1 MAEQFGFILVGMFIG
16 SAIVWFLTRK
26 KVKDIEAELRHVE
39 KEKAEEEQIASGLE
53 GFNEKMQ
60 KVKGERKEKILQMFE
75 EKEAIRNDDV
85 EALLDVS
92 HATAFRYLEELEQE
106 EKIEQIGA
114 TGRSVH
120 YKRKQ

>member
-1 MAEQFGFILVGMFIG
+1 MAEQFQLILIGMFIG
-16 SAIVWFLTRK
+16 SAIVWFLTRR

-75 EKEAIRNDDV
+75 TKAKVSNDDV
-85 EALLDVS
+85 EELLDVS
-92 HATAFRYLEELEQE
+92 HATSFRYLEELQQE
-106 EKIEQIGA
+106 GKIKQVGK
-114 TGRSVH
+114 TGRNVH